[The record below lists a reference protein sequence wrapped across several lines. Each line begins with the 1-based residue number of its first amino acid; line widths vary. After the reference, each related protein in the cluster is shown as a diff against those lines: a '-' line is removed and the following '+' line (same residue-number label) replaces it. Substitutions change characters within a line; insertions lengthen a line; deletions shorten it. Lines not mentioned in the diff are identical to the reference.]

1 MQLQKKF
8 QKAVAIIDQLTPEE
22 INRLHRICRDI
33 QTAEEQLLTA
43 AAELIR
49 RCVDSCEGLC
59 CRNLR
64 IEQVIDIYDLI
75 FILTATGQM
84 KPRIQKRLGRMNPFF
99 SADCVF
105 LKDGGGPCIFPFN
118 TRPEICITSFC
129 SREDQIG
136 PEIRLVTRRF
146 TALRRFLLFRKP
158 RRLQRR
164 LRGVLERRRR
174 S

>member
-33 QTAEEQLLTA
+33 QAAEEQLLTA
-43 AAELIR
+43 ATELIR

-75 FILTATGQM
+75 FILTAAGQM